1 MNNLDLDK
9 DRKDIR
15 VVVAMSGGVDSSVV
29 AGMLKRDGYETI
41 GVTLQLYPRD
51 NMAKKSGSCC
61 SGQDVYDARRVCES
75 IGIPHYVFDYKERF
89 YNSVIVPFA
98 DSYIAGETPLP
109 CVECNR
115 TVKFS
120 DLLSFTRQLGADILA
135 TGHYIRSSI
144 HVGEDGVRRRI
155 MCRPMDSAK
164 DQSYFL
170 FATTKQQLCDLRFPL
185 GDMKKED
192 VRKIAKEMGLKVA
205 DKSDSQDICF
215 VQNGRYSDL
224 VKNLHKNSS
233 LEGDIIHLDGTVLGR
248 HKGIVDYTI
257 GQRRGL
263 GVSTGEPLFV
273 VHMDADSAKVIVG
286 PREAL
291 EVNSIYLRDIN
302 WLGDGFFEDVATVG
316 FKCFAKIR
324 SSQDPVPV
332 FVGKDINGFYVEFEN
347 GEEGVSAGQ
356 ACVFYS
362 SDSMEAIVLG
372 GGFISY
378 SKRSNE
384 VEQMLFSITG
394 KDTFSHRTR

>member
-1 MNNLDLDK
+1 MNSLDLNK
-9 DRKDIR
+9 DQKDIR

-29 AGMLKRDGYETI
+29 AGILKRDGYDTI
-41 GVTLQLYPRD
+41 GVTLQLYGGD
-51 NMAKKSGSCC
+51 NTSKRSRSCC
-61 SGQDVYDARRVCES
+61 SGQDVYDARRVCEA
-75 IGIPHYVFDYKERF
+75 IDIPHYVFDYEERF
-89 YNSVIVPFA
+89 YSSVIVPFA

-120 DLLSFTRQLGADILA
+120 DLLSVTRQLGADVLA
-135 TGHYIRSSI
+135 TGHYIRSRA
-144 HVGEDGVRRRI
+144 HVGEDGVHRRI
-155 MCRPMDSAK
+155 MCRPVDSAR

-192 VRKIAKEMGLKVA
+192 VRKIARQMGLKVA

-215 VQNGRYSDL
+215 VQKGKYSDL
-224 VKNLHKNSS
+224 VKKLHFNAS
-233 LEGDIIHLDGTVLGR
+233 LEGDIIHLNGTVLGR

-263 GVSTGEPLFV
+263 AVSAGEPLFV
-273 VHMDADSAKVIVG
+273 IHLDADSAKVIVG

-291 EVNSIYLRDIN
+291 AVKRIYLRDIN
-302 WLGDGFFEDVATVG
+302 WLGDGVFEDIATVG

-324 SSQDPVPV
+324 SSQEPVPV
-332 FVGKDINGFYVEFEN
+332 VVGKDDNGIYVDFEN

-362 SDSMEAIVLG
+362 SDLSEALVLG
-372 GGFISY
+372 GGFISC
-378 SKRSNE
+378 SKHSNE
-384 VEQMLFSITG
+384 VEKLLLSIAD
-394 KDTFSHRTR
+394 KNIIHK